1 MNLEIKGENTS
12 LLLSTNQCKRAEQ
25 MLQYSLCTFFLPGLI
40 ASEQAL

>member
-12 LLLSTNQCKRAEQ
+12 LTLFSNQCKCAER
-25 MLQYSLCTFFLPGLI
+25 MLQYSICTFFLPGLL